1 MTKNKCIAVFGGTGK
16 VGCEFAKMAL
26 ESGYSLRLLVRN
38 RSSFDLDNDN
48 RIEVIEGDA
57 TNAKDVAAVVAGSDV
72 VVSTLGN
79 PYPSRGVHI
88 MFNATENIMKAAA
101 KQPNPPA
108 ISRLEHGLQ
117 SATRAWREGAN
128 DDSFQSLL
136 GLAALTTSD
145 FCEPRLIGHHF
156 YCR

>member
-1 MTKNKCIAVFGGTGK
+1 MATVSFTEMKHGTQEDYAILQ
-16 VGCEFAKMAL
+16 EFEHEFNAKTAHRLYEQL
-26 ESGYSLRLLVRN
+26 ERQGHQS
-38 RSSFDLDNDN
+38 
-48 RIEVIEGDA
+48 IEG
-57 TNAKDVAAVVAGSDV
+57 
-72 VVSTLGN
+72 
-79 PYPSRGVHI
+79 Y
-88 MFNATENIMKAAA
+88 
-101 KQPNPPA
+101 A

-145 FCEPRLIGHHF
+145 FCEPRLIGHNF

>member
-1 MTKNKCIAVFGGTGK
+1 
-16 VGCEFAKMAL
+16 
-26 ESGYSLRLLVRN
+26 
-38 RSSFDLDNDN
+38 
-48 RIEVIEGDA
+48 
-57 TNAKDVAAVVAGSDV
+57 

-145 FCEPRLIGHHF
+145 FCEPRLIGHNF